1 LAKKQQPARG
11 KGSRGLGHIDS
22 VVGANLREHRIRA
35 GLSQAGLGTKVG
47 VTFQQIQKYENGS
60 NAIATA
66 RLPAVCEA
74 LNISPND
81 LFGSLF
87 KTGKTRE
94 PTPQLSSFAVKLAL
108 AIEQLP
114 RRARSAMAELIKA
127 WTGEDI
133 SE

>member
-1 LAKKQQPARG
+1 MAKKQKPVRG
-11 KGSRGLGHIDS
+11 KSRRGLEHVDAE
-22 VVGANLREHRIRA
+22 VGANLREHRIRA
-35 GLSQAGLGTKVG
+35 GLSQTELGAKVG

-114 RRARSAMAELIKA
+114 RRARSAMAELVKA
-127 WTGEDI
+127 WTGEEI